1 MSVSE
6 INFCIHCGNSVKVSK
21 YCSKCGNEVASTVL
35 ATKENNVGLNENN
48 QVKKTKLFNSHIE
61 KTETYFFNNR
71 IDFKETKEIGTVTH
85 YNGKP
90 FTGIGFRLYD
100 NGEFKSEVPMING
113 LAHGISKFYN
123 EKGEVIE
130 TVLFEKDK
138 EIAGYQGE
146 IDKLFKEL
154 KKKKITVKELES
166 LYNND
171 KISLDELSEKR
182 NEMKNLK
189 ASENI
194 HITKKSPKDS
204 SNNTKYKW
212 GTFLGPY
219 IFAIYTKLSIPPI
232 EMAFDGFGGFT
243 TFISLLLS
251 SFIGASAVAIMLVCA
266 SLIIACLTFLIG
278 KGKSFWNVA
287 FTLSIVISGVFI
299 YIRLKYML

>member
-1 MSVSE
+1 MESE
-6 INFCIHCGNSVKVSK
+6 NIFCPKCGSK
-21 YCSKCGNEVASTVL
+21 QQGNTFCSKCGNQLTGNEL
-35 ATKENNVGLNENN
+35 KKEPD
-48 QVKKTKLFNSHIE
+48 NSHIE

-71 IDFKETKEIGTVTH
+71 IDFKETKDIGTVTH
-85 YNGKP
+85 FNGKP

-123 EKGEVIE
+123 EKGEVVE

-138 EIAGYQGE
+138 EIEGNQGE

-166 LYNND
+166 LYNNN

-182 NEMKNLK
+182 NGIKNLK

-194 HITKKSPKDS
+194 HIPKKPSKNS

-212 GTFLGPY
+212 GAF
-219 IFAIYTKLSIPPI
+219 IFPAL
-232 EMAFDGFGGFT
+232 A
-243 TFISLLLS
+243 TFIFLNSGIFIVLFIAVFSAGFCLLL
-251 SFIGASAVAIMLVCA
+251 AAV
-266 SLIIACLTFLIG
+266 LTFLTN
-278 KGKSFWNVA
+278 KRESLWKFAFVLSVFASFILV
-287 FTLSIVISGVFI
+287 FSGLAKMNMENPFFN
-299 YIRLKYML
+299 